1 MGLLWLQKEFKAD
14 TDVIDYYVERI
25 FHHIWKDSRSL
36 NTANDIEKILI
47 ELGLSVEDWN
57 EYSDDLGLKHL
68 KEVRSQIDPKSIN
81 VTPVFFIGTEPFQGH
96 SQLPLI
102 SARLKAGI

>member
-1 MGLLWLQKEFKAD
+1 MTLCRKDFS
-14 TDVIDYYVERI
+14 Y
-25 FHHIWKDSRSL
+25 IWKDSRSL

-68 KEVRSQIDPKSIN
+68 KKVRSQIDPKSIN

-102 SARLKAGI
+102 SARLKTGI